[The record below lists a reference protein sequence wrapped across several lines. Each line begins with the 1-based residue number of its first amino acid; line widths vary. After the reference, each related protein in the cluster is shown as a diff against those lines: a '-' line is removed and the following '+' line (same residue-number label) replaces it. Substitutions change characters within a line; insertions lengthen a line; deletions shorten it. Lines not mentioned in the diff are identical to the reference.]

1 MLLFKRGTKRKAVDI
16 EVAFTSASLEGFR
29 GIIVPAAFENTPAYN
44 EEFFKTFSS
53 GLKVGDLDR
62 ELGVLG
68 MQEGDDD
75 LDVIHTLTV

>member
-1 MLLFKRGTKRKAVDI
+1 M
-16 EVAFTSASLEGFR
+16 S
-29 GIIVPAAFENTPAYN
+29 AAFENTPAYN